1 MDAENDETMEYR
13 NMLYIHVP
21 PVQQQSGIVDCGV
34 FVIAFA
40 VHAALGE
47 NVGEIEFQQEEM
59 RSHLSKCLWKKT
71 FSPFP
76 KLGERGHRDNYFLCW
91 ILELYCNCL
100 MPETYGNMVECEH
113 CFNWFHQ
120 DCVDYDNI

>member
-1 MDAENDETMEYR
+1 MDTENDETMEYR

-59 RSHLSKCLWKKT
+59 R
-71 FSPFP
+71 F
-76 KLGERGHRDNYFLCW
+76 
-91 ILELYCNCL
+91 
-100 MPETYGNMVECEH
+100 
-113 CFNWFHQ
+113 
-120 DCVDYDNI
+120 

>member
-13 NMLYIHVP
+13 NMLYIATC
-21 PVQQQSGIVDCGV
+21 SSCAATKWCGI
-34 FVIAFA
+34 FAIAFA

-59 RSHLSKCLWKKT
+59 RSHLSKCLRKKT

-76 KLGERGHRDNYFLCW
+76 KLGERGHRINYFPCR
-91 ILELYCNCL
+91 ILELYCDCL

-113 CFNWFHQ
+113 CFN
-120 DCVDYDNI
+120 

>member
-34 FVIAFA
+34 FAIAFA
-40 VHAALGE
+40 IHAALGE

-59 RSHLSKCLWKKT
+59 RSHLSKCLWKKNV
-71 FSPFP
+71 FSFS
-76 KLGERGHRDNYFLCW
+76 KVGGK
-91 ILELYCNCL
+91 
-100 MPETYGNMVECEH
+100 GA
-113 CFNWFHQ
+113 
-120 DCVDYDNI
+120 